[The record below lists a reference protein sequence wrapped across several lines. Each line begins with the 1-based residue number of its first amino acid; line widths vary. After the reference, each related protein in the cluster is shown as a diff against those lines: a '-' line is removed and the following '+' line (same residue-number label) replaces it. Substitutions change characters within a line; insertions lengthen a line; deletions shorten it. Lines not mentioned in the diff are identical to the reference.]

1 VFSSMFNTWYFTTKI
16 GQSNNKQKCQTANGS
31 QEASTCCGHLVE
43 DHNRKNKIWKLHG
56 FQYV

>member
-1 VFSSMFNTWYFTTKI
+1 MFNTWYFTTKI